1 MIELPYDKYSKES
14 ILDYAEK
21 LVDKTFKDVLDSYP
35 LITDELKETLYKQF
49 NSSSSKG
56 SLGNLLEE
64 YYFYYPPT
72 SKPVA
77 DFEEAGVE
85 LKVTPYLINKKG
97 ELRAKERLVLTMIDF
112 MEDYKYPFEES
123 HLYQKCALML
133 IINYLYSQDTE
144 RINFPIKFVNL
155 FSFPEAD
162 LEIIKQD
169 YNVIINKIKAGKAH
183 EISEGDTNYLGA
195 CPKGANKDSVRKQ
208 PFSNEL
214 AMQRAFCLK
223 NSYMTYVL
231 NNYIASSCSSESL
244 IKDASVLKT
253 ATLEEYILS
262 KLSRYYGKDI
272 LYLKDLF
279 GIPYSTSHKAFT
291 YYLAKNMLEVV
302 NDRIEEFEKA
312 NIKIKAIRVNKNNMP
327 KEAMSFP
334 SFKYTEI
341 INEEWETSELYTT
354 FSETKYLFMI
364 YEIQEDESLTFKKA
378 MFWNVPTKDLNTE
391 IKKVWTETVERIK
404 SGEYEHLPKAIE
416 SPILH
421 VRPHAANAEDVYP
434 TPDGGSAVKKCFWL
448 NREYIKKQIIK
459 SED

>member
-1 MIELPYDKYSKES
+1 
-14 ILDYAEK
+14 
-21 LVDKTFKDVLDSYP
+21 
-35 LITDELKETLYKQF
+35 
-49 NSSSSKG
+49 
-56 SLGNLLEE
+56 
-64 YYFYYPPT
+64 
-72 SKPVA
+72 
-77 DFEEAGVE
+77 
-85 LKVTPYLINKKG
+85 
-97 ELRAKERLVLTMIDF
+97 
-112 MEDYKYPFEES
+112 
-123 HLYQKCALML
+123 
-133 IINYLYSQDTE
+133 
-144 RINFPIKFVNL
+144 
-155 FSFPEAD
+155 
-162 LEIIKQD
+162 
-169 YNVIINKIKAGKAH
+169 
-183 EISEGDTNYLGA
+183 
-195 CPKGANKDSVRKQ
+195 
-208 PFSNEL
+208 
-214 AMQRAFCLK
+214 
-223 NSYMTYVL
+223 MTYVL

-262 KLSRYYGKDI
+262 KISRYYGKDI

-291 YYLAKNMLEVV
+291 YYLAKSMLEVV

-312 NIKIKAIRVNKNNMP
+312 NIKIKAIRVSKTGMP

-341 INEEWETSELYTT
+341 INENWESSELYTT
-354 FSETKYLFMI
+354 FAETKYLFMI

-391 IKKVWTETVERIK
+391 IKKVWEETVARIK
-404 SGEYEHLPKAIE
+404 LGEYEHLPKAIE

-421 VRPHAANAEDVYP
+421 VRPHAANAENVYP